1 MPKIKDF
8 QFPMTGV
15 TRKRL
20 QLLDARLGGEHYF
33 ETRKQLLNE
42 VNRLLPVDGKISYST
57 LDQDIRGLKNEI
69 ERRGLDV
76 PLRQAGKGY
85 RYSEMGFSLFK
96 DTVQDKEV
104 FQMKWLLDMAWHFT
118 DPDHYTDCIRMAEKM
133 TGSCPTKNPSEEFKR
148 KRCFMMDASLTNHEK
163 SFLNRLL
170 VFIESE
176 STLRIKVR
184 TAPEGT
190 AEIHMSPLTLIWRRD
205 GLWVAGILQS
215 KKGKHGVRVIAVS
228 TLLETDY
235 SSLPFQRP
243 EDFDP
248 VALLEDIKRYRLR
261 SEDIDRATG
270 TGYGDE
276 GPSSLEE

>member
-1 MPKIKDF
+1 MPKIKNL
-8 QFPMTGV
+8 QTPMTGV

-20 QLLDARLGGEHYF
+20 QLLDARLGGVHYY
-33 ETRKQLLNE
+33 ETREQLLND
-42 VNRLLPVDGKISYST
+42 VNRHLPLDGKISYST

-76 PLRQAGKGY
+76 TLRQAGKGY
-85 RYSEMGFSLFK
+85 RYSEVGFSLFK

-104 FQMKWLLDMAWHFT
+104 FQMKWLLDVARHFT
-118 DPDHYTDCIRMAEKM
+118 DEDHYRDCIRMAEKM

-163 SFLNRLL
+163 SFLNPLL
-170 VFIESE
+170 EYIDLE
-176 STLRIKVR
+176 STLRIKVK

-190 AEIHMSPLTLIWRRD
+190 AAIHMSPWTLIWRRD
-205 GLWVAGILQS
+205 GLWLAGMLQS
-215 KKGKHGVRVIAVS
+215 KKGKHGVRVIRVS
-228 TLLETDY
+228 SIMETGY
-235 SSLPFQRP
+235 SSLTFQRP
-243 EDFDP
+243 EDYDP

-261 SEDIDRATG
+261 SEDIDRGTG